1 MKHTRYDSLTGQGM
15 NAGYCICDG
24 DAYAATDET
33 LLIQLMA
40 IESIGESEVVSEYL
54 ERLYEDGMYYYTTWE
69 DENDADDEPTQEEL
83 DRVRQA
89 MFNLFRT
96 DNK

>member
-1 MKHTRYDSLTGQGM
+1 MKYTRFDSLTGQGM

-33 LLIQLMA
+33 LLVQLMA

-54 ERLYEDGMYYYTTWE
+54 ERCYDDELYYYTTWE
-69 DENDADDEPTQEEL
+69 DDADDEPTQEEL
-83 DRVRQA
+83 NATRQA